1 MELVNKNEITSLELV
16 EQINYFRKQEGKL
29 IELQHKTLLEI
40 IRDEFYEEISQ
51 QKILPSTYKNS
62 RGKFYPMFIL
72 TLSQAKQV
80 LVRESKFVRRAIINY
95 IEMLEQQLPVP
106 VNSSVMIPLDKV
118 QYWNK
123 IKELSDMADER
134 RSEIYNKLKLLSKM
148 VVSITTEVDRLSDI
162 VFETEHYINKI
173 EGKGTNLNTML
184 KI

>member
-1 MELVNKNEITSLELV
+1 MQLVAKETITSLELV

-29 IELQHKTLLEI
+29 IMLRHFDLLNI
-40 IRDEFYEEISQ
+40 IRNEFEEEITER
-51 QKILPSTYKNS
+51 KISVSEYKDKTG
-62 RGKFYPMFIL
+62 RKLPMFVL

-173 EGKGTNLNTML
+173 EGKDTNLNTML